1 MTTTTDKIDGEIA
14 VDLMESIIKALSN
27 LTAMHSSD
35 HSILIH
41 GMGGQPR
48 SFYNELRHNK
58 SVELLWTGWS
68 SNVWWTYLLSFI
80 PRQAGLA
87 KILDR
92 TKLANLYLAIGG
104 QSMCGLY
111 FIPNDK
117 VKRVLDKII
126 EDKTPNIEDILED
139 EANYF
144 LLTVDFG
151 YHGGD
156 NGGEIYYRK
165 LVVGN
170 DLDEKIKRTL
180 TRTE

>member
-1 MTTTTDKIDGEIA
+1 MTTATDKIDGEIA
-14 VDLMESIIKALSN
+14 VDLMESIIKTLPN
-27 LTAMHSSD
+27 LTAIHSTD

-48 SFYNELRHNK
+48 SFYNELRNNK

-80 PRQAGLA
+80 PGQAGLT

-92 TKLANLYLAIGG
+92 TKLDNLYLDIGG

-117 VKRVLDKII
+117 VKSVLDKITKERTPDI
-126 EDKTPNIEDILED
+126 ENILED

-144 LLTVDFG
+144 LLTVDFD

-156 NGGEIYYRK
+156 RDGEIYYRK

-170 DLDEKIKRTL
+170 DLDEQIKSTL